1 MKKIG
6 KILLAI
12 LMLALFAVMIVIIV
26 KVNGNTNTSVSN
38 AVSLNEV
45 MTSNKGAVPDENGE
59 FFDWVELRNSS
70 SSAVDISG
78 WGLSDSILELAKF
91 VFPSGTVIAPDGYM
105 VVYCCG
111 ETKGGLYA
119 PFKLSADDDL
129 VLLDSTGRIVESIS
143 LKPVSKNATLGK
155 DPSTGLWNEFS
166 MPSPGYPNTD
176 EGVAAYQENKHTANT
191 VDGLSLIHI

>member
-91 VFPSGTVIAPDGYM
+91 VFPSGTVIAPDGYIM
-105 VVYCCG
+105 
-111 ETKGGLYA
+111 
-119 PFKLSADDDL
+119 
-129 VLLDSTGRIVESIS
+129 
-143 LKPVSKNATLGK
+143 
-155 DPSTGLWNEFS
+155 
-166 MPSPGYPNTD
+166 
-176 EGVAAYQENKHTANT
+176 
-191 VDGLSLIHI
+191 